1 MQIISKENKRTT
13 NLVAIDQEEHY
24 LIKQIQ
30 LFEQNL
36 MIRRRIRE
44 RFNGGNQPKREE
56 EEDFINRKNVEL
68 EIASYSSLVG
78 EEERLELEIN

>member
-1 MQIISKENKRTT
+1 
-13 NLVAIDQEEHY
+13 
-24 LIKQIQ
+24 
-30 LFEQNL
+30 